1 MALFDAP
8 QNSLYQPF
16 KRIDDINFK
25 DCFGG
30 IPKSVMKF
38 GKDSHLMDMI
48 GEDETDL
55 GIVEGEA
62 VARGGGYAKNL
73 RYSIY
78 NPTQAK
84 FILEYYTEPGYLVL
98 DPFMGRGTRPVMT
111 IHTGR
116 EYYGFDTCAKTVEH
130 NRSMIEKNFPN
141 NTAFCKLVHGDGTSL
156 EHLEDGFFD
165 AVFSC
170 PPYYGIE
177 KYSGEEGD
185 LSYMRNEEF
194 DTQIEKMFTQL
205 HRVVKTSNYAEKK
218 FHPVI
223 FTVGSVRVGTAG
235 LIDMEYNFQTAARK
249 AGFVLYDK
257 LYTENNSPGA
267 GFTFRRN
274 YRYSFLTKVH
284 ETTLI
289 FTKF

>member
-8 QNSLYQPF
+8 DSSIYVPF
-16 KRIDDINFK
+16 NRTDDINFK
-25 DCFGG
+25 EKFGG
-30 IPKSVMKF
+30 IPKSIMKF
-38 GKDSHLMDMI
+38 GKDPNLMDMI

-55 GIVEGEA
+55 GVIEGEA
-62 VARGGGYAKNL
+62 TARGGGYAKNL

-84 FILEYYTEPGYLVL
+84 FILEYYTEPGYLIL

-111 IHTGR
+111 MHTGR
-116 EYYGFDTCAKTVEH
+116 NYYGFDTCSKTIEH
-130 NRSMIEKNFPN
+130 NQSMIEKNFPDN
-141 NTAFCKLVHGDGTSL
+141 QLFCKMVHGDGTDLS
-156 EHLEDGFFD
+156 HLEASFFD

-177 KYSGEEGD
+177 KYSGEDGD
-185 LSYMRNEEF
+185 ISHVKDAEF
-194 DTQIEKMFTQL
+194 DERIEKMFEQL
-205 HRVVKTSNYAEKK
+205 HRVVKTSSYAEKR

-223 FTVGSVRVGTAG
+223 FTVGTVRASTAG
-235 LIDMEYNFQTAARK
+235 VIDMDYNFQAAARK

-257 LYTENNSPGA
+257 LYTENNAPGA

-274 YRYSFLTKVH
+274 YHYSFLTKVH

-289 FTKF
+289 FIKF